1 MPLPPLTT
9 ERLLL
14 RQRHLDDV
22 AAIIRMNSDPEIMR
36 FVGDGRMS
44 DPVELEK
51 RTRERVGT
59 DFGVGLG
66 YWSVFPRERPDD
78 YLGYVVLSPVPEST
92 DIELSYG
99 IQRNAWGRGF
109 ATEASRAGLEFGFRV
124 RGLPEIVAL
133 TYPTIF
139 APSAWSR
146 SSDSRRPACAT
157 PTARTCC
164 SIASPATPTWVQVP
178 ESRRSRLSTR

>member
-78 YLGYVVLSPVPEST
+78 YLGYVVLSPVVES
-92 DIELSYG
+92 DRYRIVLWHPAERLGARLRHRSL
-99 IQRNAWGRGF
+99 QGRTGV
-109 ATEASRAGLEFGFRV
+109 SVSGSVDCRKSWR
-124 RGLPEIVAL
+124 
-133 TYPTIF
+133 
-139 APSAWSR
+139 
-146 SSDSRRPACAT
+146 
-157 PTARTCC
+157 
-164 SIASPATPTWVQVP
+164 
-178 ESRRSRLSTR
+178 